1 MAPLYSFRCRSGH
14 EFDECVKLDL
24 SDAPKVCD
32 FPMPEGGP
40 CDQPVERTL
49 TAPARSFPGAD
60 SWRR

>member
-1 MAPLYSFRCRSGH
+1 MPLYSYRCAHGH
-14 EFDECVKLDL
+14 LFDVRVRVDQ

-32 FPMPEGGP
+32 FPMHEGTA
-40 CDQPVERTL
+40 CQAELQRII